1 MEYVLPAILSWM
13 KKKLKSISF
22 LYSICVC
29 IVFVVILHN
38 LRFIH
43 VSGTSMLP
51 TLQDD
56 TYGIGKTVESINYN
70 DIVIVRT
77 NTYGDIIKR
86 VIGKEG
92 DHVVMDKSGTYVNG
106 TEAELQFENP
116 DIEIDVIVPDGQVF
130 IAGDNRY
137 NSVDSR
143 YFGTISTKSI
153 DCILVTKTVN
163 KTTYVILEVFIYSF
177 MFVLIELDSIIK
189 WVVIK
194 RRKLNN
200 G

>member
-1 MEYVLPAILSWM
+1 
-13 KKKLKSISF
+13 
-22 LYSICVC
+22 
-29 IVFVVILHN
+29 
-38 LRFIH
+38 
-43 VSGTSMLP
+43 MLP

-163 KTTYVILEVFIYSF
+163 KTTYVILEVFTYSF